1 MILKSGRDNS
11 MRGLRKSLNRFMI
24 NTYGSL
30 CSGIEAASLVLEP
43 LNKAPLW
50 LSEIADFPSRFLE
63 IRYPHIPNL
72 GDMNGIPD
80 MILRRKVDAPDMLCG
95 GTPCQAFSLAGWRN
109 GINDDRGQ
117 LTLKYID
124 IVNAIDSIRL
134 QDNKNR
140 TVFFWENVEGA
151 LTDKTNA
158 FGCFLAGLLGLENTI
173 YVKKWTNAGVAYGKE
188 RNVAWRVLDAKY
200 FGLPQQR
207 RRVYL
212 LGGGKDFHPEKVL
225 LEQGAFLVDPFKEH
239 SKTEH
244 SLSLF
249 GEPKETVP
257 ANFELEKEINGNHVE
272 AFRSYSD
279 CLYAAYGTKW
289 NGNAAAFNGSLYF
302 SQDGR
307 LRRLSPLECERLMG
321 FPDNYTLL
329 DKCKDTLRYQA
340 VGNSWAVPVVKW
352 ICNKLD
358 LGFEEPEMPKLN
370 GMKIGSTSLTLLD
383 DFTPNPKGGYINASK
398 MPYDY
403 KLANMLDIVDT
414 ETPEKFYITS
424 KGCEG
429 ILRRKHEQNARMNA
443 RLEAVLR
450 DCSIRVELKES
461 HRERRPPCTSDSIW
475 TMTTTRDTS
484 STSPASGS
492 PLRARA

>member
-1 MILKSGRDNS
+1 MIS
-11 MRGLRKSLNRFMI
+11 
-24 NTYGSL
+24 TYGSL
-30 CSGIEAASLVLEP
+30 CSGIEAASFVLEP
-43 LNKAPLW
+43 LGKRPLW
-50 LSEIADFPSRFLE
+50 LSEIADYQSKFLAT
-63 IRYPHIPNL
+63 RYPHAPNL
-72 GDMNGIPD
+72 GDMNDIPD
-80 MILRRKVDAPDMLCG
+80 MILERRIEAPDLLCG

-124 IVNAIDSIRL
+124 IVDAIDKIRL
-134 QDNKNR
+134 QDGRNR

-158 FGCFLAGLLGLENTI
+158 FGCFLAGLLGLDEAIKVT
-173 YVKKWTNAGVAYGKE
+173 KWTSAGVAYGKD
-188 RNVAWRVLDAKY
+188 RNIAWRVLDAKY

-225 LEQGAFLVDPFKEH
+225 LEEGQLLADPFKEQP
-239 SKTEH
+239 KKDY

-249 GEPKETVP
+249 DESREEPITV
-257 ANFELEKEINGNHVE
+257 NFKLTKEINGHQIE

-302 SQDGR
+302 AQDGR

-321 FPDNYTLL
+321 FPDNYTLI
-329 DKCKDTLRYQA
+329 KNCKDTQRYQA
-340 VGNSWAVPVVKW
+340 VGNSWAVPVIKW
-352 ICNKLD
+352 IGERLEN
-358 LGFEEPEMPKLN
+358 GFNDSTLSSLPVI
-370 GMKIGSTSLTLLD
+370 KIGDVSLSLLEE
-383 DFTPNPKGGYINASK
+383 FTPNSKGGFINASK

-403 KLANMLDIVDT
+403 RLANMVDIADI

-429 ILRRKHEQNARMNA
+429 ILRRKYEHNAGMNA

-450 DCSIRVELKES
+450 ACSNHSELLKLGL
-461 HRERRPPCTSDSIW
+461 
-475 TMTTTRDTS
+475 
-484 STSPASGS
+484 AS
-492 PLRARA
+492 